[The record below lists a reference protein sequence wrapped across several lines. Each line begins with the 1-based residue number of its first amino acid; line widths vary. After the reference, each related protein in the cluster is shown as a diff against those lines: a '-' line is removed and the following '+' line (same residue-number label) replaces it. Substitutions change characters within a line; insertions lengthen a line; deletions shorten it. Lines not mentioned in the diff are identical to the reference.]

1 MPPASPPVLP
11 PVAPGYPEQSSF
23 APSLY
28 NQQPLAYQP
37 QPQQY
42 PQAPQ
47 ASFMPQ
53 QPMAPLP
60 PPMPPM
66 SPLSAYQ
73 NDQPG
78 GEANAPAGFT
88 GNQPDLETGV
98 NDAPLAKALQ
108 NENQP
113 LAFQNDFPLP
123 GDQSNFLPPPPEA
136 REQQQPLVN
145 EQAIAPPAANPMI
158 APQPRWDRSTSLQ

>member
-1 MPPASPPVLP
+1 MVP
-11 PVAPGYPEQSSF
+11 PVAPGYPQQSSF
-23 APSLY
+23 APSPY

-53 QPMAPLP
+53 QSMAPLP
-60 PPMPPM
+60 LPMFPVTPV
-66 SPLSAYQ
+66 SAYQ
-73 NDQPG
+73 NDEPG
-78 GEANAPAGFT
+78 SKANAPAGFT

-98 NDAPLAKALQ
+98 DDAPLAKALQ

-113 LAFQNDFPLP
+113 LAFQNDSPIP
-123 GDQSNFLPPPPEA
+123 SDQSNFLPPPPGASEK
-136 REQQQPLVN
+136 QQPLVN
-145 EQAIAPPAANPMI
+145 EPAIARPVANPMM
-158 APQPRWDRSTSLQ
+158 ALQPRWDRSISLQ